1 MVATSSVKIIVAD
14 DHPVVREGLRFFLNE
29 KQGFQVVAEAG
40 DNAEVV
46 KTVSLYRPNVLILG
60 LLMREGYSFEVIK
73 ELKKQYPE
81 MFIIVYSVF
90 AEESF
95 VYRALQAGAS
105 GYIDKCI
112 HPRRV
117 IEAIQAVIRGEIWL
131 DVQCAVNDL
140 QESKRYISMAEMNC
154 PLTKR
159 EICVIA
165 LVAEG
170 LSNKQIGMSL
180 GIKERTVKQHLYNA
194 IIKLQAHNRVHAVM
208 IANRLGIL
216 KI

>member
-1 MVATSSVKIIVAD
+1 MEGISSVKIIVAD
-14 DHPVVREGLRFFLNE
+14 DHPVVREGLRFFLNN
-29 KQGFQVVAEAG
+29 KPGFQVIAEAG

-46 KTVSLYRPNVLILG
+46 KTVSLYRPDVLILG
-60 LLMREGYSFEVIK
+60 LLMCGCYSFDLINK
-73 ELKKQYPE
+73 LKKQYPK
-81 MFIIVYSVF
+81 MFVIVYSVF
-90 AEESF
+90 AEECF

-117 IEAIQAVIRGEIWL
+117 IEAIQAVIGGEIWL
-131 DVQCAVNDL
+131 DMHSAVNDL
-140 QESKRYISMAEMNC
+140 QELKKYMAEMSG

-159 EICVIA
+159 EIDVIK

-180 GIKERTVKQHLYNA
+180 GIKERTVKQHLYNL
-194 IIKLQAHNRVHAVM
+194 IIKLQAQNRVHAVM
-208 IANRLGIL
+208 LANRLGIL